1 MQLEARRIK
10 LEEDRRKNTRIAIAI
25 TAFGVAFGIFL
36 YIAMF
41 AVFFA
46 NPFMFFRLAPLPA
59 LHSDALF
66 LDGNIIILT
75 REFDLSG
82 ASYSKPPEEKV
93 LMRFFDGS
101 ALSEPRRVESYSSV
115 DVGEGKVYFFS
126 EGLYRVFD
134 GASWEEHQSAGIGAN
149 PVGTVGPDGIW
160 VLSDIDG
167 RKTLKHISGASTREA
182 PLPFTQDEISEASYS
197 WSIRLIWAEGGLN
210 LFRTKG
216 GTLLHDR
223 LRGSSWQT
231 DGRFAAPGQYRA
243 VEAGGDMLLFTKDVG
258 GEVEVRSY
266 DYGEWTGP
274 RGLGVGADEFIINFM
289 ASEYDGKL
297 AIVTQS
303 FFSESLYLV
312 DEAGV
317 SERISLKSPLDAGFS
332 PGFLLL
338 NAGAFAVFVLVVFI
352 LSALVN
358 RYKLRYWPLRR
369 GRVWFASIFRRF
381 LAHTVD
387 SILISLPFAALGL
400 LVLKSGFSSG
410 DPFMLFGIAV
420 LGVGGFLFWAFLYY
434 SLFEGMWGRTPGKW
448 LCGLMVLRDDFVR
461 CGFGRAFLRNL
472 LRVVDAMFGYLVAV
486 VTVGATIKWQR
497 LGDVAAGTIVVKA
510 RRRKR
515 R

>member
-10 LEEDRRKNTRIAIAI
+10 LEEERRKNTRIAIAI
-25 TAFGVAFGIFL
+25 VAFGIAFGVFL
-36 YIAMF
+36 YIATF

-46 NPFMFFRLAPLPA
+46 NPFMFFSLVPLPA

-66 LDGNIIILT
+66 LDGKIIILT
-75 REFDLSG
+75 KEVDLSG
-82 ASYSKPPEEKV
+82 ASYSKPPEENV

-101 ALSEPRRVESYSSV
+101 ALSEPRRVEPYSSV

-149 PVGTVGPDGIW
+149 PVGTVGSDGIW

-167 RKTLKHISGASTREA
+167 RKTLKHISGASAREV
-182 PLPFTQDEISEASYS
+182 PLPFDREEKNEASCS
-197 WSIRLIWAEGGLN
+197 SSIRLIWAEGGLN

-216 GTLLHDR
+216 GKLFHDR
-223 LRGSSWQT
+223 LRDSSWQT
-231 DGRFAAPGQYRA
+231 EGRFAAPGEYRA

-258 GEVEVRSY
+258 GGVEMRSY
-266 DYGEWTGP
+266 DYDGWTGP
-274 RGLGVGADEFIINFM
+274 RGLGVGADEFNINFL

-297 AIVTQS
+297 AVITQS

-317 SERISLKSPLDAGFS
+317 SERISLKGPFEAGFS

-338 NAGAFAVFVLVVFI
+338 NAGAFAAFVLVVFI
-352 LSALVN
+352 LSALVD

-381 LAHTVD
+381 LAHTAD
-387 SILISLPFAALGL
+387 SILISLPFAALGF
-400 LVLKSGFSSG
+400 LVSKSGFSSG

-420 LGVGGFLFWAFLYY
+420 LGVGGFLLWAFLYY
-434 SLFEGMWGRTPGKW
+434 SLFEGMWGRSPGKW
-448 LCGLMVLRDDFVR
+448 LCGIMVLRDDLGR

-486 VTVGATIKWQR
+486 VTVGATLKWQR
-497 LGDVAAGTIVVKA
+497 LGDIAAGTVVVRA